1 MSRAVLVT
9 GGAGFI
15 GGHLTEALLARG
27 VSVTVL
33 DDLSTGSMANLA
45 LAQQQPGF
53 RFVQGSVLDQPLVD
67 ELVAAHDTVFH
78 LAAAVGVQLIMHR
91 PLDSFL
97 VNIQGTH
104 HVIEAAERH
113 GARVVIASTSE
124 VFGRNTNVPLHE
136 ASDRVLGPPSVTRW
150 WYSLS
155 KSVDEVL
162 AFGYH
167 HERGVHTTVVRFFN
181 TVGPRQLGTYG
192 MVIPRFVGQA
202 MRGEPITVYGDGH
215 QTRTFCHVLD
225 TVEALIG
232 IYEQAPAP
240 GQAFNIGGTD
250 EITIRTLAEH
260 VIAELGSSSEIV
272 TVPFTEVFGGGFEDL
287 ARRVPNIEPIR
298 AAIGWAPTRSLAT
311 IVHDVRAQLAATAD

>member
-1 MSRAVLVT
+1 MSRTVLVT

-15 GGHLTEALLARG
+15 GSHLTQALLAHG
-27 VSVTVL
+27 AEVTVL
-33 DDLSTGSMANLA
+33 DDLSTGCLANLA
-45 LAQQQPGF
+45 AVEGLPGF

-67 ELVAAHDTVFH
+67 ELVAGHATVFH

-104 HVIEAAERH
+104 HVIESAERH
-113 GARVVIASTSE
+113 GARVIVASTSE

-136 ASDRVLGPPSVTRW
+136 ASDRVLGQPSVTRW

-181 TVGPRQLGTYG
+181 TVGPRQVGTYG

-215 QTRTFCHVLD
+215 QSRTFCHVLD
-225 TVEALIG
+225 TVAALVG

-240 GQAFNIGGTD
+240 GQAFNIGGTQ
-250 EITIRTLAEH
+250 EITIRSLAEQ
-260 VIAELGSSSEIV
+260 VISQLGSTSTIV
-272 TVPFTEVFGGGFEDL
+272 AVPYSQVFGEGFEDL
-287 ARRVPNIEPIR
+287 ARRIPNIEPIK
-298 AAIGWAPTRSLAT
+298 AALGWSPQRPLAT
-311 IVHDVRAQLAATAD
+311 IVDDVRAHLALGG